1 MANVKNVFIQIEKDL
16 WKAAKVLAAQQERPV
31 KVLVAEG
38 LRLLLE
44 QDQAED
50 DASAAVTNMLEVLK
64 RAEAG
69 PAK

>member
-64 RAEAG
+64 RAEA
-69 PAK
+69 K